1 MVKPL
6 KYPTQINVGVTEEL
20 RAELERLSE
29 ERKESISE
37 IARRGIE
44 AEVARLKSCTA

>member
-1 MVKPL
+1 MKPIR
-6 KYPTQINVGVTEEL
+6 YTEQINVGITEEL

-29 ERKESISE
+29 GRKESISE
-37 IARRGIE
+37 IVRRGIE

>member
-1 MVKPL
+1 MVKPIR
-6 KYPTQINVGVTEEL
+6 YPTQVAVGITEEL

-44 AEVARLKSCTA
+44 AEVARLKA